1 MVAAITGSAPWAL
14 SFAAIHLV
22 ARVTAPS
29 HLDGPTTGYWASSI
43 ASTLHGFGVTYLAMN
58 TMVSG
63 GFWSSTDLTHT
74 TPASEQCCHVYLG
87 YLAADFVPLVWYGI
101 LRKDKAWKGS
111 DVYLVHHFLSL
122 WSWGLMLVRGH
133 VHAVAVA
140 LLLLEAT
147 APFTNGRW
155 FLSTLGITKGPLYTL
170 NGLAMAVSFLIVR
183 VLLMGGLF
191 VRYVVILREPF
202 FALPV
207 STWATILGSYAFG
220 YPLQL
225 FWFSKIAKGL
235 LKVLSGK
242 KA

>member
-1 MVAAITGSAPWAL
+1 MSAQ
-14 SFAAIHLV
+14 
-22 ARVTAPS
+22 
-29 HLDGPTTGYWASSI
+29 
-43 ASTLHGFGVTYLAMN
+43 
-58 TMVSG
+58 
-63 GFWSSTDLTHT
+63 DLTLV
-74 TPASEQCCHVYLG
+74 TPHALQCCHIFLG
-87 YLAADFVPLVWYGI
+87 YLVTDLVALLLYGNQ
-101 LRKDKAWKGS
+101 WKGTGI
-111 DVYLVHHFLSL
+111 YLVHHITGL
-122 WSWGLMLVRGH
+122 WTWGLLATQGH
-133 VHAVAVA
+133 CLGVAVSF
-140 LLLLEAT
+140 LLCETT